1 MEVFIK
7 VMILKEHQ
15 IFMCLAALLYEQFLP
30 TREWRCQDIDQVLI
44 QFDEYDGPSI
54 FENRPKC
61 VPICPVTITSL
72 QLVMERR
79 QLPLKLA
86 WALTIQK
93 SQSLTLPKPVIDLGK
108 SERTRGISYVT
119 ISRVKII
126 VIVSNSANDIR
137 KIANYKIVQEEQ
149 RLDLIAQQTFQFNMY
164 TLFQFIYSK

>member
-1 MEVFIK
+1 
-7 VMILKEHQ
+7 MILEEDKR
-15 IFMCLAALLYEQFLP
+15 FLCLAALLYEQFLL
-30 TREWRCQDIDQVLI
+30 TREWRCQDIDQVLL
-44 QFDEYDGPSI
+44 QFDEYD
-54 FENRPKC
+54 RPKC

-72 QLVMERR
+72 QLVMERQ
-79 QLPLKLA
+79 QLPLKLV
-86 WALTIQK
+86 WALRIQK
-93 SQSLTLPKPVIDLGK
+93 SQGLTLPKPVIDLGK

-149 RLDLIAQQTFQFNMY
+149 RLDLIAQQTLQFNMY

>member
-1 MEVFIK
+1 
-7 VMILKEHQ
+7 MILKEHQ

-93 SQSLTLPKPVIDLGK
+93 SQGLTLPKPVIDLGK

-119 ISRVKII
+119 ISRVKSLSSCLIQPMTYERLQSI
-126 VIVSNSANDIR
+126 KSSRNLQYR
-137 KIANYKIVQEEQ
+137 LQEE
-149 RLDLIAQQTFQFNMY
+149 
-164 TLFQFIYSK
+164 